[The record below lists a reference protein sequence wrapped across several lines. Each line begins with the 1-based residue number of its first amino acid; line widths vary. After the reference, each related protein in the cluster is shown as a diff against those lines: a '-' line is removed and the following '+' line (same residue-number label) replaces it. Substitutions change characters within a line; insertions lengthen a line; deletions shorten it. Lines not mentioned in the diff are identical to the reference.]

1 MNREVELIILAMDE
15 EFIHL
20 RKRLGD
26 QVRTET
32 FNGEKLYLFERG
44 KKQYVAIRGRVG
56 KVATAFHIGKLSEIY
71 AIRRIFNLGTSGG
84 YSKKLSIGDVVIADR
99 VIYHDVDA
107 CEFGYAK
114 GQVPG
119 FPCEYF
125 CEQHK
130 AIVSDQRDYNIFR
143 GRVASG
149 DSFITDKNRTR
160 FPLDEMDPL
169 CVEMEA
175 GAVAQCA
182 YLMNIPFVVIRSISD
197 LVYKISN
204 AEDSEFNLD
213 IASEHCID
221 VLFMMIDDHR

>member
-15 EFIHL
+15 EFSHL
-20 RKRLGD
+20 KKRLGD

-32 FNGEKLYLFERG
+32 LNGETIYFFERG
-44 KKQYVAIRGRVG
+44 ETQYVALRGRVG

-71 AIRRIFNLGTSGG
+71 TIRRIFNLGTSGG
-84 YSKKLSIGDVVIADR
+84 YSKELSIGDVVVADGI
-99 VIYHDVDA
+99 IYHDVDA
-107 CEFGYAK
+107 CGFGYAK

-125 CEQHK
+125 CEQCK
-130 AIVSDQRDYNIFR
+130 LPSDTKDYKILR

-149 DSFITDKNRTR
+149 DSFITNKNRTR
-160 FPLDEMDPL
+160 FPLDEMNPL

-182 YLMNIPFVVIRSISD
+182 YLLNIPFVVIRSISD
-197 LVYKISN
+197 IIYESSN
-204 AEDSEFNLD
+204 AEDSESNLD
-213 IASEHCID
+213 LASEHCID
-221 VLFMMIDDHR
+221 VLLMLIDAR